1 MTFSYDTE
9 HAKDNSVSF
18 KYADTGSKL
27 KAEYGSSIMKQI
39 KL

>member
-1 MTFSYDTE
+1 M
-9 HAKDNSVSF
+9 DNSVSF

-27 KAEYGSSIMKQI
+27 KAEYGSSIMKKI